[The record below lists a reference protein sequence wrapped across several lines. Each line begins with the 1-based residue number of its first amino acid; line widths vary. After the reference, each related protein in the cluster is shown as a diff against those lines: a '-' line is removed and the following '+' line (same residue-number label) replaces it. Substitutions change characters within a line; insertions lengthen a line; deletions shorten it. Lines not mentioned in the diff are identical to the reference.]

1 MSEKATLK
9 GKPLAYLLSAAYFTS
24 YITRINFA
32 AIIQEVVTDTG
43 HAKTALSVILVC
55 LSISYGVGQ
64 IVNGIL
70 GDLIKPQK
78 LIFCGLIIAT
88 AVNLIFPIFSSS
100 VPMMTV
106 LWTINGFAQAMMWP
120 PMVKIL
126 VSNCDDAMYGYSVL
140 RISWASSGATIL
152 IYLIAPFIIRIFSWR
167 GVFVFSAVIGLV
179 TVILWGVLQSRIDV
193 TEPCSADEK
202 TAEKKAKFSM
212 PRLAIFPLI
221 FIALGIILQG
231 MLRDGISSWMPTVL
245 AEELALGN
253 SKSIFITVLVAI
265 FSIVS
270 LVISKWIYEK
280 FFTNE
285 VFCSVY
291 IFGFAAVMSALMF
304 VFYEGY
310 SIVVLMPLISS
321 CMHGVNLMLITYVPK
336 RFKKYGNISTVS
348 GAINACTYIG
358 AGISTYGIA
367 WLSES
372 IGWRNTYGVWF
383 IVAMLGTL
391 VCFIASRPWKRF
403 YEQ

>member
-1 MSEKATLK
+1 MSEKTMLK
-9 GKPLAYLLSAAYFTS
+9 GKPLAWLLSAAYFTS

-64 IVNGIL
+64 IVNGRL
-70 GDLIKPQK
+70 GDIIKPQN

-88 AVNLIFPIFSSS
+88 SVNLVFPIFSAS
-100 VPMMTV
+100 VLMMTA

-126 VSNCDDAMYGYSVL
+126 VANCDDAMYGYSVL

-152 IYLIAPFIIRIFSWR
+152 IYLIAPFIIKMFSWR
-167 GVFVFSAVIGLV
+167 GVFIFSAVIGVLFV
-179 TVILWGVLQSRIDV
+179 VLWGALQSRIEVREVAD
-193 TEPCSADEK
+193 TEAK
-202 TAEKKAKFSM
+202 NTEKKAKFSM
-212 PRLAIFPLI
+212 PKLAVFPLI
-221 FIALGIILQG
+221 FIAFGIILQG

-245 AEELALGN
+245 AEELGLEN

-270 LVISKWIYEK
+270 LGISKWIYEK

-285 VFCSVY
+285 VFCAVY
-291 IFGFAAVMSALMF
+291 IFGFAALMSILMY

-321 CMHGVNLMLITYVPK
+321 CMHGVNLMLISNVPRSFARYGK
-336 RFKKYGNISTVS
+336 VSTIAGVNGYCMKK
-348 GAINACTYIG
+348 
-358 AGISTYGIA
+358 
-367 WLSES
+367 
-372 IGWRNTYGVWF
+372 F
-383 IVAMLGTL
+383 IEV
-391 VCFIASRPWKRF
+391 K
-403 YEQ
+403 

>member
-1 MSEKATLK
+1 
-9 GKPLAYLLSAAYFTS
+9 
-24 YITRINFA
+24 
-32 AIIQEVVTDTG
+32 
-43 HAKTALSVILVC
+43 
-55 LSISYGVGQ
+55 
-64 IVNGIL
+64 
-70 GDLIKPQK
+70 
-78 LIFCGLIIAT
+78 
-88 AVNLIFPIFSSS
+88 
-100 VPMMTV
+100 MMTV

-120 PMVKIL
+120 PIVKIL

-152 IYLIAPFIIRIFSWR
+152 VYLIAPLIIRIFSWR
-167 GVFVFSAVIGLV
+167 GVFVFSAVIGIA
-179 TVILWGVLQSRIDV
+179 TVILWGALQSRIDV
-193 TEPCSADEK
+193 TEPCSAYK
-202 TAEKKAKFSM
+202 RTVEKKAKFSI
-212 PRLAIFPLI
+212 PGLAIFPLI
-221 FIALGIILQG
+221 FIALGTILQG

-245 AEELALGN
+245 AEELGLGN

-265 FSIVS
+265 FSIIS
-270 LVISKWIYEK
+270 LSISKWIFEK

-285 VFCSVY
+285 VFCAVY

-310 SIVVLMPLISS
+310 SIVDLMPLISA

-336 RFKKYGNISTVS
+336 RFKKYGNISTIS

-358 AGISTYGIA
+358 SAISTYGIA

-383 IVAMLGTL
+383 IVAMLGTF

>member
-1 MSEKATLK
+1 MSGKTMLK
-9 GKPLAYLLSAAYFTS
+9 GKSLAWLLSAAYFTS
-24 YITRINFA
+24 YITRVNFA

-43 HAKTALSVILVC
+43 HAKTALSIILVC
-55 LSISYGVGQ
+55 LSISYGIGQ
-64 IVNGIL
+64 IVNGRL
-70 GDLIKPQK
+70 GDIIKPQK
-78 LIFCGLIIAT
+78 LILCGLVIAT
-88 AVNLIFPIFSSS
+88 SVNLIFPLFSSS

-126 VSNCDDAMYGYSVL
+126 VANCDDAMYGYSVL

-152 IYLIAPFIIRIFSWR
+152 IYLIAPFIIKIFTWR
-167 GVFVFSAVIGLV
+167 GVFIFSALMGFLTI
-179 TVILWGVLQSRIDV
+179 ILWCALQSRIEVSEVLDAEAV
-193 TEPCSADEK
+193 K
-202 TAEKKAKFSM
+202 VEKKAKLNM
-212 PRLAIFPLI
+212 PKLAIFPLI

-245 AEELALGN
+245 AEELGLGN

-270 LVISKWIYEK
+270 LGISKWIYEK

-285 VFCSVY
+285 VFCAVY
-291 IFGFAAVMSALMF
+291 IFGLAAIMSALMF

-310 SIVVLMPLISS
+310 SIVILMPLITS
-321 CMHGVNLMLITYVPK
+321 CMHGINLMLITYVPK
-336 RFKKYGNISTVS
+336 RFKKYGNISTIS

-358 AGISTYGIA
+358 AAISTYGIA
-367 WLSES
+367 WLSEI

-383 IVAMLGTL
+383 IVAILGTI
-391 VCFIASRPWKRF
+391 VCIVATRPWKRF
-403 YEQ
+403 FEK